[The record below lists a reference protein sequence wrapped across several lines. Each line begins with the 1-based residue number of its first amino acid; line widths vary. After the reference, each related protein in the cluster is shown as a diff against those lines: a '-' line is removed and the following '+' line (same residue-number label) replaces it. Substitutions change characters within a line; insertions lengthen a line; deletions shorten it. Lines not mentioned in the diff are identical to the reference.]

1 VIASVRGTV
10 QRVGISDVVIEV
22 GGVGLIVLCPPQ
34 TALAL
39 RQGQDT
45 TLQTSLVVRE
55 ESLSLY
61 GFEDDE
67 QRGIFEAVQTVS
79 GIGPRI
85 ALAMLATLTPDQI
98 RRAIAHEDIAALT
111 KVSGIGRKGAE
122 RLTLELRDRLAAPS
136 PASPASPGGATGG
149 WESMVR
155 DGLESLGWSRREAE
169 AAVVAIAPEAGDE
182 PDVAGLLRAALRS
195 LDRR

>member
-1 VIASVRGTV
+1 MIASVRGTV
-10 QRVGISDVVIEV
+10 LRVGISDVVIEV
-22 GGVGLIVLCPPQ
+22 GGVGLIVVCPPQ

-39 RQGQDT
+39 RQGQDA

-98 RRAIAHEDIAALT
+98 RRAIAQEDIGALT

-122 RLTLELRDRLAAPS
+122 RLTLELRDRLAPPS
-136 PASPASPGGATGG
+136 PASPGSTTGG

-169 AAVVAIAPEAGDE
+169 AAVLAVAPEAGDE

>member
-10 QRVGISDVVIEV
+10 LRVGISDVVIEV
-22 GGVGLIVLCPPQ
+22 GGVGLIVVCPPQ

-39 RQGQDT
+39 RQGQDA

-98 RRAIAHEDIAALT
+98 RRAIAQEDIGALT

-122 RLTLELRDRLAAPS
+122 RLTLELRDRLAPPS
-136 PASPASPGGATGG
+136 PASPGSTTGG

-169 AAVVAIAPEAGDE
+169 AAVLAVAPEAGDE

>member
-1 VIASVRGTV
+1 MIASVRGTV
-10 QRVGISDVVIEV
+10 LRVGISDVVIEV
-22 GGVGLIVLCPPQ
+22 GGVGLIVVCPPQ

-39 RQGQDT
+39 RQGQDA

-98 RRAIAHEDIAALT
+98 RRAIAQEDIGVLT

-122 RLTLELRDRLAAPS
+122 RLTLELRDRLAPPS
-136 PASPASPGGATGG
+136 PASPGSTTGG

-169 AAVVAIAPEAGDE
+169 AAVLAVAPEAGDE